1 MRKNSSLF
9 VLQNYSFI
17 NKQCYFFPSRTIMK
31 QEAVV
36 TVFGLSFSSY
46 CEKLITETYENNST
60 KVSFGRSNALV

>member
-1 MRKNSSLF
+1 
-9 VLQNYSFI
+9 
-17 NKQCYFFPSRTIMK
+17 MK

>member
-1 MRKNSSLF
+1 
-9 VLQNYSFI
+9 
-17 NKQCYFFPSRTIMK
+17 MK

-60 KVSFGRSNALV
+60 KVRDSISLCLKIKIGC

>member
-1 MRKNSSLF
+1 MTLLLTIIFAFSST
-9 VLQNYSFI
+9 
-17 NKQCYFFPSRTIMK
+17 RTIMK

-60 KVSFGRSNALV
+60 KVRDSNSLCLKIKI